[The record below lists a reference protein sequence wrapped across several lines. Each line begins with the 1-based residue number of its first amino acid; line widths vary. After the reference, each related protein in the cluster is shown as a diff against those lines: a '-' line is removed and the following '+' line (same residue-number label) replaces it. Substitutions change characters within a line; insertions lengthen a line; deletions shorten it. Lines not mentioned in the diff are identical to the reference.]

1 MYKVIT
7 IGGEEYRLEYSIE
20 ASLYADC
27 VSKLMSLMTD
37 VETAGQEENI
47 KKLFSGVSNIP
58 DTTLSMFY
66 AGLLEAHGLEGDN
79 KVPNIQAAKK
89 LLAQYLKEHKDDETG
104 NFYGVMEMCI
114 GQMGEDGFFNLV
126 GLDSMMES
134 MTENPKK
141 QRKVPQDHKKAS
153 GK

>member
-89 LLAQYLKEHKDDETG
+89 LLSQYLKEHKDDETG

>member
-141 QRKVPQDHKKAS
+141 QRKVPQDHKKAT

>member
-89 LLAQYLKEHKDDETG
+89 LLSQYIKEHKDDETG